1 MDHRFGAGLG
11 NRLSLGCLGVAVL
24 LSAALLAIRPS
35 TASAS
40 GGAAVAWGENDH
52 GQLGAIF
59 RSLREESPIA
69 VEGIDDITAIA
80 ATPSFDLALLG
91 DGTVASWGS
100 NVHGQLG
107 DGGERDSWEEG
118 QSHVFVGGLTGVR
131 GIAAANEHALALLA
145 NGTVRAWGNNLYG
158 QLGDGTAGFESQ
170 TGVNQ
175 RVPQVVDGLTDAIA
189 VAAGGASDYA
199 ILANH
204 TVMAWGSNTKGQLG
218 IGRSGPQYC
227 ESEVGR
233 GRRTEACSTL
243 PLPVETAAGT
253 PLEHVVAIA
262 AGGQAAY
269 ALLEDGRVM
278 SWGSNSKGQ
287 LGRLGIPVGA
297 RAKDNP
303 PGEVT
308 DGDGE
313 PLSGVVAVSAGAGHV
328 LALLNEKRVVG
339 WGDTE
344 QGDLGEVGTARCG
357 GVTCERTATPIRALE
372 GLDVEAVAAAE
383 RYSLVLS
390 GGQVYAFGRN
400 QQGQLGDGGAC
411 ENAGGTLGRFGTCYS
426 RVPTVVPGLERVSAI
441 AAAGGH
447 AVALL
452 ASGAEPPLPLLTVQS
467 AERELD
473 VVGPTGGI
481 RRLLWRAFAGVA
493 APEAEGESGE
503 GEGVE
508 AGEGEG
514 RGRTERLKPPAGAD
528 GAVIDELYGS
538 PLQAIPYEVKI
549 ETGKLADRK
558 ARRDAAAVAGRIGA
572 PKL

>member
-1 MDHRFGAGLG
+1 MNRRVGAGPR
-11 NRLSLGCLGVAVL
+11 NRLSLGCLGVAL
-24 LSAALLAIRPS
+24 LLAAALASIRP
-35 TASAS
+35 AAAHAS
-40 GGAAVAWGENDH
+40 GGAAVSWGENAH

-69 VEGIDDITAIA
+69 VEGVDEITAVA
-80 ATPSFDLALLG
+80 ATPSFDLALLAN
-91 DGTVASWGS
+91 GTVASWGA

-107 DGGERDSWEEG
+107 DGGNRDSWEEG
-118 QSHVFVGGLTGVR
+118 QSHVFVNGLTGVR
-131 GIAAANEHALALLA
+131 RIAAANEHALALLA
-145 NGTVRAWGNNLYG
+145 DGTVRAWGNNLYG

-170 TGVNQ
+170 TGVDQ
-175 RVPQVVDGLTDAIA
+175 RVPQPVHGIANAIA
-189 VAAGGASDYA
+189 VAAGGASDFA

-204 TVMAWGSNTKGQLG
+204 TAMAWGSNTKGQLG
-218 IGRSGPQYC
+218 IGRSGPEYC

-243 PLPVETAAGT
+243 PLPVETAAGR

-308 DGDGE
+308 EADGE

-328 LALLNEKRVVG
+328 LALLSDDRVVG

-344 QGDLGEVGTARCG
+344 QGDLGEVGAARCG
-357 GVTCERTATPIRALE
+357 AVTCERTATPIGALE

-383 RYSLVLS
+383 RYSLALS
-390 GGQVYAFGRN
+390 AGHVYAFGRN
-400 QQGQLGDGGAC
+400 QQGQLGNGGTC

-426 RVPTVVPGLERVSAI
+426 RTPTAVPGLEHVSAM

-452 ASGAEPPLPLLTVQS
+452 ASGSEPPPPLLTVQP
-467 AERELD
+467 AQRALD

-508 AGEGEG
+508 AEEGEG
-514 RGRTERLKPPAGAD
+514 RGKTERLKPAAGASD
-528 GAVIDELYGS
+528 AVIDELYGS
-538 PLQAIPYEVKI
+538 PLQPIPYEVKI
-549 ETGKLADRK
+549 ETGKLAGRK
-558 ARRDAAAVAGRIGA
+558 ARTLVAT
-572 PKL
+572 PLL